1 MTAEENGVPAFLADK
16 LTTQYGVESAAGIVQ
31 GYADAVE
38 RPVTLRANTLKA
50 TAEEIA
56 AALTEAGIPFSRVPW
71 YTDAFMLAGVRERA
85 VWDLDIYR
93 DGKVYLQSL
102 SSMLPPLLLG
112 AQPGAD
118 VLDMCAAPGGKTS
131 QIAALSGGAAHL
143 TACEL
148 NGPRADKLAYNL
160 DKLGAANVQIMRTDA
175 RQLDEFFRFDAI
187 LLDAPCTG
195 SGTVRAGDE
204 RAESRITDKLLAKV
218 TRSQRALLDRAL
230 TVLKPGG
237 TLVYS
242 TCSVLAEENEAQ
254 VEAALA
260 LKRHRNCVVAPI
272 VLGEL
277 PAETKTADDK
287 KDDRPKPVVLP
298 HADTGALAIPTL
310 PCTLPGALT
319 VAPTRDFEG
328 FFACVIRKRK

>member
-1 MTAEENGVPAFLADK
+1 MADTIASIPPFLAAK
-16 LTTQYGVESAAGIVQ
+16 LTAQYGEAVAASIAK
-31 GYADAVE
+31 GYTDACD

-50 TAEEIA
+50 TAGEVA
-56 AALTEAGIPFSRVPW
+56 SALTAAGIGFSRALW
-71 YTDAFMLAGVRERA
+71 YDDAFVLYDVRERA

-93 DGKVYLQSL
+93 EGGVYLQSL

-112 AQPGAD
+112 ARPGMD

-131 QIAALSGGAAHL
+131 QIAALTGGGAHL

-148 NGPRADKLAYNL
+148 NDPRAEKLTYNL
-160 DKLGAANVQIMRTDA
+160 DKLGAANVQVMRTDA
-175 RQLDEFFRFDAI
+175 RRLDEFFRFDTV

-195 SGTVRAGDE
+195 SGTLRAGDE
-204 RAESRITDKLLAKV
+204 RAEGRITEKLLAKV

-242 TCSVLAEENEAQ
+242 TCSVLAEENERQ
-254 VEAALA
+254 VEATLA
-260 LKRHRNCVVAPI
+260 LKRHRDCTVAPI
-272 VLGEL
+272 VLGAL
-277 PAETKTADDK
+277 PDEPETTNGK
-287 KDDRPKPVVLP
+287 KGDRPQPVALP
-298 HADTGALAIPTL
+298 GADAGDFAIPTL
-310 PCTLPGALT
+310 PCDLPGALA

-328 FFACVIRKRK
+328 FFACVIRKRA